1 MHTLSTALSQW
12 SALTAFNLT
21 DNYAEN
27 SGAIHA
33 SESKVYVRG
42 ETTIAYNAACKWH
55 WRCSVYLD
63 MSELHCQGNIS
74 VKVLG
79 NGVHVI
85 SSSINVVGNITNNSI
100 ADENM
105 YSCSFWIWEG
115 WSTLSGNE
123 FKLIIQIQA
132 KQWAILYGQLYCQFS
147 KLWQNYSSNLYQQH
161 DL

>member
-85 SSSINVVGNITNNSI
+85 SSSINVEGNITNNSI

-115 WSTLSGNE
+115 WSTLSGN
-123 FKLIIQIQA
+123 A
-132 KQWAILYGQLYCQFS
+132 
-147 KLWQNYSSNLYQQH
+147 NYSNPGQAVSHSLWSTLLPIQQTMAELYVHQMI
-161 DL
+161 LT